1 VWTTQIG
8 MTGQPTGGD
17 KVAVD
22 SSGNVYVTGGF
33 QGTANF
39 GSTNLTSIGSED
51 IFLAKYNG
59 SGNLIWII
67 QAGGT
72 NNQDIGE
79 DVCADTNGNVFIVGS
94 FQGQTSFGNKTL
106 IASGSLGIGTVNN
119 QFIAKYNSSGTL
131 IWAFTHL
138 THKN

>member
-1 VWTTQIG
+1 

-59 SGNLIWII
+59 SPITATMPVALVLRLMARIAFMRQFGVL
-67 QAGGT
+67 AT
-72 NNQDIGE
+72 YPL
-79 DVCADTNGNVFIVGS
+79 T
-94 FQGQTSFGNKTL
+94 TSL
-106 IASGSLGIGTVNN
+106 SQI
-119 QFIAKYNSSGTL
+119 
-131 IWAFTHL
+131 
-138 THKN
+138 